1 MPTSLGSP
9 EFRGL
14 TDPLPEVWRLHL
26 KAALQTFRVKNVSL
40 RAEGGYGRAKGTVR
54 SKAEPWN
61 ERRVKNVSLE
71 AKGDILRTRSP
82 VSNWRN
88 SFQIK
93 LFPRE
98 RNVVVAD

>member
-1 MPTSLGSP
+1 MATSLGSP

-61 ERRVKNVSLE
+61 ERRLKNVTPEARVRPDDQLRSLP
-71 AKGDILRTRSP
+71 KRSP
-82 VSNWRN
+82 GEINEN
-88 SFQIK
+88 
-93 LFPRE
+93 
-98 RNVVVAD
+98 D